1 MPDVFGIEGGPGAGD
16 PRAKK
21 PDPDKKKKPPSRGEP
36 DMLYGTQDMKAGE
49 GPKGQ
54 YVQYD
59 NESGAVM
66 LNLPPGFAKYKAD
79 LEEELMEEFYG
90 DAAGGEGVHRS
101 IDNWVKDWINKK
113 AKEDPSVLEEDNP
126 E

>member
-1 MPDVFGIEGGPGAGD
+1 MPDVFGIEGGPGAPD
-16 PRAKK
+16 PRKKKQGDAKK
-21 PDPDKKKKPPSRGEP
+21 KPSRGEP
-36 DMLYGTQDMKAGE
+36 DMLWGTQDPKAGE
-49 GPKGQ
+49 HPAGR

-90 DAAGGEGVHRS
+90 DAAGGADVHRS
-101 IDNWVKDWINKK
+101 IDTWVKDWIDKK
-113 AKEDPSVLEEDNP
+113 AKEDPSVLEGADED